1 MSTTTYPLGLLDFL
15 SELID
20 RQVKEEQAN
29 DLLIFVAAL
38 SAVGMGVIAVDGE
51 VTIQEKH
58 LLGHTLQRFIA
69 SGDPLIALARE
80 IFNGI
85 KKYKIY
91 SNTNELSK
99 LTGILDEPEKLLLI
113 ALGYEM
119 AIADGLLDPT
129 EEQYLRNLAR
139 QCDLE
144 DHLIDSLQNGL
155 LGEPYGDRHVNK
167 QLQFLLDPAQFKDL
181 DPVFSQVAEEILAKL
196 PGEKARIAS
205 GHDEALNYSTLEEF
219 HDKRL
224 QLMEIC
230 SDLCVLLS
238 KCESQVVISRKLN
251 EDTKIVKKH
260 LLDKRFRIA
269 VVGEFSQGKST
280 LLNAML
286 GEEIQPVRAIPCSG
300 AISVLKYGE
309 QKRVTCRYKNG
320 QEVDIPLDQY
330 QEVTTISDNAA
341 MNGVSDEL
349 ERSEIDEVIF
359 EHPGLEIC
367 RQGVE
372 IIDSPGLNEH
382 PDRTRI
388 THKLVDQAD
397 AVIFLA
403 NAYRPFTQ
411 TEKELLQGLKVKLA
425 GEQPANNLFVVMN
438 FMDLLRRESDR
449 QQVRQLAENF
459 VSGKIPLV
467 SNQNRLHFISAQ
479 ESLEAILNGK
489 ENEYLENFR
498 AFTQE
503 LEGFLT
509 HESGNQL
516 IQKARRQLDNIGN
529 SLEVSLDAARN
540 NLDSQVNF
548 SYAERQEVLEK
559 IGEITG
565 RSQKLKIL
573 LEEKRDD
580 TMVTI
585 ESQWPSRWEALK
597 QTITQKSDTWKI
609 LGDDI
614 GQLTQGFSDQLLNDV
629 SIELETMTKH
639 LHEDLIQPV
648 LESVMTSLQ
657 EEIQAIQKILTH
669 LDLKLNSQLNRQ
681 YELSISR
688 LNNKLS
694 FDFPNSVELENNARN
709 KFRLMASGVV
719 AGTVLA
725 VAMTGALALIPFI
738 PMGGIYRKLK
748 GSFYIRESSKNR
760 GKILETGLKQLDSQQ
775 NKIHSQVI
783 EEIGSKF
790 YQLSTEI
797 ESEFLSVITL
807 LNDVL
812 SKREQALRKSDEIRQ
827 QEMAYLEAFQ
837 ERLESLTQQI

>member
-1 MSTTTYPLGLLDFL
+1 
-15 SELID
+15 
-20 RQVKEEQAN
+20 
-29 DLLIFVAAL
+29 
-38 SAVGMGVIAVDGE
+38 
-51 VTIQEKH
+51 
-58 LLGHTLQRFIA
+58 
-69 SGDPLIALARE
+69 
-80 IFNGI
+80 
-85 KKYKIY
+85 
-91 SNTNELSK
+91 
-99 LTGILDEPEKLLLI
+99 
-113 ALGYEM
+113 
-119 AIADGLLDPT
+119 
-129 EEQYLRNLAR
+129 
-139 QCDLE
+139 
-144 DHLIDSLQNGL
+144 
-155 LGEPYGDRHVNK
+155 
-167 QLQFLLDPAQFKDL
+167 
-181 DPVFSQVAEEILAKL
+181 
-196 PGEKARIAS
+196 
-205 GHDEALNYSTLEEF
+205 
-219 HDKRL
+219 
-224 QLMEIC
+224 
-230 SDLCVLLS
+230 
-238 KCESQVVISRKLN
+238 
-251 EDTKIVKKH
+251 
-260 LLDKRFRIA
+260 
-269 VVGEFSQGKST
+269 
-280 LLNAML
+280 
-286 GEEIQPVRAIPCSG
+286 
-300 AISVLKYGE
+300 
-309 QKRVTCRYKNG
+309 
-320 QEVDIPLDQY
+320 
-330 QEVTTISDNAA
+330 

-388 THKLVDQAD
+388 THKLIAQAD

-540 NLDSQVNF
+540 NLDSQVDF
-548 SYAERQEVLEK
+548 SYTERQEVLEK

-597 QTITQKSDTWKI
+597 QTIIQKSAVWKSSANDSQKI
-609 LGDDI
+609 
-614 GQLTQGFSDQLLNDV
+614 TQDFSEQLLNDV
-629 SIELETMTKH
+629 SIELDTMTKQ
-639 LHEDLIQPV
+639 LHSDLVQPV
-648 LESVMTSLQ
+648 LEAIMTSLQ
-657 EEIQAIQKILTH
+657 EEIHVIQKILTH

-688 LNNKLS
+688 LNNKFS
-694 FDFPNSVELENNARN
+694 FDLPSGVELENNAS
-709 KFRLMASGVV
+709 KKYMLIGGGSGIV
-719 AGTVLA
+719 AGAIWA
-725 VAMTGALALIPFI
+725 VAATGGLALIPGMLI
-738 PMGGIYRKLK
+738 GGIYGLSQGLLQKIDPSR
-748 GSFYIRESSKNR
+748 YRR
-760 GKILETGLKQLDSQQ
+760 KILETGLKQLNNQQ
-775 NKIHSQVI
+775 HQGHKQVI
-783 EEIGSKF
+783 ESIDSKF
-790 YQLSTEI
+790 YQLSGEI
-797 ESEFLSVITL
+797 ESEFLSVINL

-827 QEMAYLEAFQ
+827 QEMNHLKGFQKKLEN
-837 ERLESLTQQI
+837 LTQQI